1 MRQRHQGVVRRVGA
15 IAAWLTA
22 VAALTVTVPPA
33 ASSPAGAAAG
43 TSAGVVSFGAGGFEP
58 LVPARILDTRDG
70 TGAPAGPVGPGGV
83 IELVVAGRGGV
94 PSIGAGAV
102 VLNVVATEPS
112 ADSYLTAWPTGVDRP
127 LAANLNIAAGQTV
140 GNLVVVKVG
149 AGGRVS
155 LYNLSG
161 RTHLVADVQGWF
173 PEGGALSPMTPS
185 RLLDT
190 RTGIGAPI
198 GAVGPGSVTRLQVA
212 GRAGMPA
219 TGVGAVVLN
228 VAVTQ
233 PSAAG
238 YLTVYP
244 TGVDRPLAAN
254 LNFTAGQT
262 VPNLVIAKVGDDGGV
277 NLYNYAGSTH
287 IVADVAGWFPVGS
300 GFNGLPPARVLDTRD
315 GTGTGTAAPV
325 AAGGIVSLQVT
336 GRGGIPDAGVGAV
349 VVNVAVTEPTADS
362 FITVWPSGVD
372 RPLAVNLNMRTGQ
385 TVPNLVIAKV
395 GTDGRIN
402 LFNYGGSTHIVAD
415 VAGWFP
421 ATANGAGTTIDVRPG
436 TVLAG
441 AGDVV
446 AVTGASDTGGTI
458 ILAASADVPP
468 VGGHLA
474 VAPHPAAP
482 DGVFGKVTATTPN
495 ADGTTTVTF
504 VPGVLEQ
511 AFNDLVSSGSQ
522 SVPSSPSP
530 VAAARNRP
538 PGLLVPHSD
547 GPAAPA
553 RPGGGRQSFDLGAL
567 DCTGDV
573 TNPISLPAASIN
585 FSEFDH
591 DIDLSEGHVRVEVGY
606 EIKLTAAVGAKGAVT
621 CEASIDFLP
630 PIPIPFGTV
639 DLIPKASVTISAE
652 MTASATLTAGG
663 VLGFDRT
670 DGHWTNLSDAD
681 GFDADATY
689 DLNLPATA
697 KIRFE
702 YAAEFKLFGLAGFK
716 VSAGIDNTLQVDL
729 QSVPCVL
736 GAVQASIDLGAVVGR
751 WGVDWEFT
759 FVTLSSPKYEYLKV
773 VEGCPNEDVR
783 WVGHIAVTSTGPSYS
798 YDVRSSDGT
807 WIGTYSYETS
817 FAWRLESGPTGDTLL
832 NTNANNTQSEGIA
845 ATLSSATETVTWTHP
860 GESGECDRTSAVLH
874 PNVGWYFESG
884 MFTEPYYG
892 TRITHPAPG
901 STVYLWVF
909 PAFGYS
915 AGCTPPGYVP
925 ADPQGGFATGTEGG
939 RGDND
944 FGCLAPAVDPHQSGN
959 CFLPVVVSEDGQR
972 IRYQGTL
979 SGTYDDP
986 NVDGV
991 PASQVIDIDL
1001 EKVVDTDI

>member
-254 LNFTAGQT
+254 LN
-262 VPNLVIAKVGDDGGV
+262 
-277 NLYNYAGSTH
+277 
-287 IVADVAGWFPVGS
+287 
-300 GFNGLPPARVLDTRD
+300 
-315 GTGTGTAAPV
+315 
-325 AAGGIVSLQVT
+325 
-336 GRGGIPDAGVGAV
+336 
-349 VVNVAVTEPTADS
+349 
-362 FITVWPSGVD
+362 
-372 RPLAVNLNMRTGQ
+372 MRTGQ

-621 CEASIDFLP
+621 CEASTDFLP

-736 GAVQASIDLGAVVGR
+736 GSVQASIDLGAVVGR

-759 FVTLSSPKYEYLKV
+759 FVTLSSPKYEYL
-773 VEGCPNEDVR
+773 
-783 WVGHIAVTSTGPSYS
+783 
-798 YDVRSSDGT
+798 
-807 WIGTYSYETS
+807 
-817 FAWRLESGPTGDTLL
+817 
-832 NTNANNTQSEGIA
+832 
-845 ATLSSATETVTWTHP
+845 
-860 GESGECDRTSAVLH
+860 
-874 PNVGWYFESG
+874 
-884 MFTEPYYG
+884 
-892 TRITHPAPG
+892 
-901 STVYLWVF
+901 
-909 PAFGYS
+909 
-915 AGCTPPGYVP
+915 
-925 ADPQGGFATGTEGG
+925 
-939 RGDND
+939 
-944 FGCLAPAVDPHQSGN
+944 
-959 CFLPVVVSEDGQR
+959 
-972 IRYQGTL
+972 
-979 SGTYDDP
+979 
-986 NVDGV
+986 
-991 PASQVIDIDL
+991 
-1001 EKVVDTDI
+1001 